1 MSLVADA
8 ETPTLELRTAAYAV
22 PVFTPRADAPV
33 PVQRGSFPLRVN
45 LRHGGSVDVVLR
57 WQILGVQEA
66 PLLIVLGGISAHR
79 QLAANALDASEGW
92 WPQQV
97 QQLLLGRY
105 DQFYGKRKQV
115 QEKPVHAV

>member
-66 PLLIVLGGISAHR
+66 PLLIVLGAGSVHVPTAVDR
-79 QLAANALDASEGW
+79 LDRRRRCS
-92 WPQQV
+92 
-97 QQLLLGRY
+97 RY
-105 DQFYGKRKQV
+105 CD
-115 QEKPVHAV
+115 